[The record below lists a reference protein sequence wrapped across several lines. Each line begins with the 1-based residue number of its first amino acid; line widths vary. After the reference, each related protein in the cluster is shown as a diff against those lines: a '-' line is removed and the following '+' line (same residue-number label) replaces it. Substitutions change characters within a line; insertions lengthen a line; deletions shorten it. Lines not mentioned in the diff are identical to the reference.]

1 MSALPLEMYDDA
13 LRHGGRLQLRWSQ
26 AVATPFDL
34 QRWCAPA
41 DAADGEVL
49 RRCTGPTLDVGCG
62 PGRLVAELVARGVR
76 ALGVDVSPAAVTL
89 ARTSGGRV
97 LRRDVFGPLP
107 HEGHWREVL
116 LIDGNVGIGGDPA
129 ALLAR
134 VSSLLA
140 PGGRLLAEVEPG
152 DVDQAALAVL
162 EDAQGALSR
171 PFGWAR
177 LGTAALA
184 RHAAPAAL
192 FPVEGWSAG
201 GREFVA
207 LERRGRIRRIRVD
220 LYKRPAPLLVGARVR
235 RPRRPGAASDRGA
248 VGRG

>member
-13 LRHGGRLQLRWSQ
+13 LRHGGRLQLRWSPN
-26 AVATPFDL
+26 VATPFDL

-41 DAADGEVL
+41 DAADREVL

-62 PGRLVAELVARGVR
+62 PGRLVAELAARGVR
-76 ALGVDVSPAAVTL
+76 ALGVDVAPAAVTL
-89 ARTSGGRV
+89 ARTAGGRV
-97 LRRDVFGPLP
+97 LRRDVFSPLP
-107 HEGHWREVL
+107 QEGRWREVL

-140 PGGRLLAEVEPG
+140 PGGRLLAEVEPA
-152 DVDQAALAVL
+152 DVDQVALAVL

-171 PFGWAR
+171 SFRWAR
-177 LGTAALA
+177 LGAAALA
-184 RHAAPAAL
+184 RHAEAAGL
-192 FPVEGWSAG
+192 IPVEGWSAG

-207 LERRGRIRRIRVD
+207 LERWSR
-220 LYKRPAPLLVGARVR
+220 
-235 RPRRPGAASDRGA
+235 SH
-248 VGRG
+248 